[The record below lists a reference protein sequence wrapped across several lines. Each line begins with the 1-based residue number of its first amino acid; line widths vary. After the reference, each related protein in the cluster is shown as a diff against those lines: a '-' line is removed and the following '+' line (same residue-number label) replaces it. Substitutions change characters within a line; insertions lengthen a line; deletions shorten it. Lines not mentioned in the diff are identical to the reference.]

1 MSLLPAGAG
10 SCRKGARRHWAAVGR
25 LALSSSILRQ
35 RPTANSEAS
44 GMAVQGAAGLEFQ
57 YLMAS
62 RWSVPHMKGREKLSS
77 SKSTTPQL
85 KMSAFGW
92 ISPSQTSGAIVAG
105 VPIGRLNLKFP
116 GRKICATP
124 RSISMTCGCS
134 CTFANVQ
141 LSKVRPGG
149 NVLLLGMSIMLAA
162 LRSRCTMPRACT
174 WAMASSTCR
183 MTSATKASGK
193 LRWAWALWF
202 TSTCNSPPEQ

>member
-62 RWSVPHMKGREKLSS
+62 RWSVPHMKGREKLRS
-77 SKSTTPQL
+77 SKRTTPQL

-92 ISPSQTSGAIVAG
+92 ISPIQTSGAMVTG
-105 VPIGRLNLKFP
+105 VPIGLLNLKFP
-116 GRKICATP
+116 GWKICATP
-124 RSISMTCGCS
+124 RSITMTCGCS
-134 CTFANVQ
+134 FRFSRVKPA
-141 LSKVRPGG
+141 LARPGAG
-149 NVLLLGMSIMLAA
+149 ALLLGISMMLAD

-174 WAMASSTCR
+174 WAMAIRTWR
-183 MTSATKASGK
+183 MTSATKRSGRA
-193 LRWAWALWF
+193 RWAFLHCL
-202 TSTCNSPPEQ
+202 TRDCKSPPEQ